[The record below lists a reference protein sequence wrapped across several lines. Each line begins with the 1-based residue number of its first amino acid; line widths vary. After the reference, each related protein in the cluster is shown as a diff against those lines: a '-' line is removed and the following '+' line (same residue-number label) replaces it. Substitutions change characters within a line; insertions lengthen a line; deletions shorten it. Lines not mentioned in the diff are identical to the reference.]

1 MTTAEALKIVENYGS
16 DWRLPGL
23 LETLEQMHEENQ
35 RDGLTSAESRAFR
48 IVFNGLEEIFN
59 VKA

>member
-1 MTTAEALKIVENYGS
+1 MTTGEALKIVENYGS

-23 LETLEQMHEENQ
+23 LETLEQMYEENQ

-48 IVFNGLEEIFN
+48 IVFDGLEEMFG
-59 VKA
+59 VA